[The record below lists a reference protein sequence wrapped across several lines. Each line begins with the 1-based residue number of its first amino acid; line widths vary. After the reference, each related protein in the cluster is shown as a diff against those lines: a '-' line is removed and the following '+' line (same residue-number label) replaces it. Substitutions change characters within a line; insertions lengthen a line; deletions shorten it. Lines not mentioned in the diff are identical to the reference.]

1 MIPGTTVSIEDKS
14 APKPQDKIQYP
25 SAVKDENGH
34 ILLFP
39 FVAKQGPTN
48 DPSKGKDDKSG

>member
-14 APKPQDKIQYP
+14 VPKPQDKIQYQ
-25 SAVKDENGH
+25 STVKDENGH

-39 FVAKQGPTN
+39 FVAKQGLTN
-48 DPSKGKDDKSG
+48 NPSQGKDDKSG

>member
-1 MIPGTTVSIEDKS
+1 MIPGTAVTIEDKS
-14 APKPQDKIQYP
+14 APKPQRQYP
-25 SAVKDENGH
+25 TRKKETDS

-39 FVAKQGPTN
+39 FVVKEGPTN

>member
-14 APKPQDKIQYP
+14 APKPQPRYP
-25 SAVKDENGH
+25 NTPKDENGH

-39 FVAKQGPTN
+39 FVVNQGPTI

>member
-14 APKPQDKIQYP
+14 VPKPQERGQYP
-25 SAVKDENGH
+25 SITKDENGH

>member
-1 MIPGTTVSIEDKS
+1 MIPGTTISIEDKS
-14 APKPQDKIQYP
+14 VPQPTNRIQHP
-25 SAVKDENGH
+25 ITTEGNSSH

-39 FVAKQGPTN
+39 LVVKVGPSN